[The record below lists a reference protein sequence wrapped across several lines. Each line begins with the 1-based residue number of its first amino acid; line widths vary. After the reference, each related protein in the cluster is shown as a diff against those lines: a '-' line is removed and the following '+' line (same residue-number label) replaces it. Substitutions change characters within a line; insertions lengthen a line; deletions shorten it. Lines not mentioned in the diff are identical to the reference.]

1 MEFVLDEVGP
11 GVVDDD
17 QGGLLGELPLE
28 TAGDRRVGVVGAE
41 DGDAHAGGR
50 RPPGMDPPTGAGRM
64 ICPFGDTRLPHVGP
78 PKTLFPV

>member
-11 GVVDDD
+11 GVAGNQV
-17 QGGLLGELPLE
+17 GLLGEPPLK
-28 TAGDRRVGVVGAE
+28 TAGDRQAGVADAE
-41 DGDAHAGGR
+41 DGDAHAAGR
-50 RPPGMDPPTGAGRM
+50 RPAGMDSPTGAGRM